1 MSTETGTG
9 NKPDGLPQELER
21 LQSDWDRQERAEPP
35 ELLDQAVLN
44 AARRDLKPARR
55 SKRLGWVGG
64 FATAGIAVVALS
76 LVLLQET
83 PQSPLPTPLEM
94 PAQEA
99 PAEFRAEKGMPLSR
113 SAKAVKKQEMSAA
126 PTTAEP
132 AADPAVRTAPAA
144 ASRPQPEVMRDSV
157 AGLRVNEEAQ
167 EELLESAGKAA
178 PALAP
183 EEWLEQIQR
192 LHERGDEEELARQLQ
207 AFRSTYPDYP
217 LPENLRD

>member
-35 ELLDQAVLN
+35 ELLDRAVLN

-83 PQSPLPTPLEM
+83 PQSPPPAPLEM

-99 PAEFRAEKGMPLSR
+99 PA
-113 SAKAVKKQEMSAA
+113 
-126 PTTAEP
+126 
-132 AADPAVRTAPAA
+132 ADPAVRAAPAA
-144 ASRPQPEVMRDSV
+144 ASSPQPEVMRDSV
-157 AGLRVNEEAQ
+157 AGLRVKEEAQ
-167 EELLESAGKAA
+167 EELLESARKAA
-178 PALAP
+178 PALSP